1 MELVSSWDYTD
12 SLHTPLPAEL
22 CDLDDVPIEGALT
35 ASLPLLIDPEPIVA
49 PLHVPPPPSPAAYKR
64 WVHNASERER
74 RATLAR
80 LLRELGHTVGVGP
93 DQPLIEVIRAA
104 IAEVAHQQRLH
115 VESVKELHELTRR
128 NQELRSDPLLL
139 LRGGN
144 VNGVSRAHRAKV
156 PTALR
161 QLLPHNRCGRRE
173 RPAIAGKRRRRS

>member
-1 MELVSSWDYTD
+1 MDLVPWDYTAD
-12 SLHTPLPAEL
+12 PLPDEL
-22 CDLDDVPIEGALT
+22 RDLGDVSLEGALA

-49 PLHVPPPPSPAAYKR
+49 PLHVPPPLSPAAYKR
-64 WVHNASERER
+64 QVHNVSERER

-80 LLRELGHTVGVGP
+80 LLRELGRTVGVGP

-104 IAEVAHQQRLH
+104 IAEVALQQRFY

-128 NQELRSDPLLL
+128 NQELRSDPLVL

-144 VNGVSRAHRAKV
+144 VNGVGRAHRAKV
-156 PTALR
+156 PIALR

-173 RPAIAGKRRRRS
+173 RPAIAGKRRPRS